1 MDLSNIWSSSTCSC
15 EKGEYLASIMN
26 HSAII
31 CDEVIES
38 YDKERKTIPRNF
50 NEKKGICK
58 TQNFYILLAFLL
70 ITIAFLIAISI
81 YCYLI
86 KYYFFNEIIYIENFD
101 PDNIKID
108 EKSYKNVF
116 MYCIGYVTI
125 K

>member
-1 MDLSNIWSSSTCSC
+1 M
-15 EKGEYLASIMN
+15 
-26 HSAII
+26 
-31 CDEVIES
+31 
-38 YDKERKTIPRNF
+38 
-50 NEKKGICK
+50 
-58 TQNFYILLAFLL
+58 QNFYILLAFLL

-125 K
+125 KESFVPYFHICKWIV